1 MGEGWARPFARTSH
15 ALAPSHLPLSQH
27 PLLYLCA
34 SPPYPIRT
42 RVTCDAWDSIRAS
55 IRYPRAVLR
64 VLKFVRGLLFHLR
77 DGAGVAE
84 VGLQGRVPVV
94 CENTI
99 YMCVQSAVYLYRH
112 RGPR

>member
-15 ALAPSHLPLSQH
+15 ALAPSQLPLSQH
-27 PLLYLCA
+27 PLCL
-34 SPPYPIRT
+34 PPTRT
-42 RVTCDAWDSIRAS
+42 RVTRGTPPDPQCD
-55 IRYPRAVLR
+55 PRAVLR
-64 VLKFVRGLLFHLR
+64 VLKFVCGLLFHLR